1 MDLQNK
7 SQRELNNRLSSL
19 NVEMANIESDLK
31 KIERQRSEHELVIRR
46 LRKEI
51 QRTEMELDKAQLTVG
66 KFEKDEF
73 ELNNNKRLLKKQ
85 VQEIMAVRR
94 SIDTRR

>member
-7 SQRELNNRLSSL
+7 TQRELNNKLSDL
-19 NVEMANIESDLK
+19 NVKMANIESDLK
-31 KIERQRSEHELVIRR
+31 KIERHRSEHELAIRR

-51 QRTEMELDKAQLTVG
+51 QRTEMDLEKAQLAVG

-73 ELNNNKRLLKKQ
+73 ELNNNKRLLRKQ
-85 VQEIMAVRR
+85 IQEIMAARR
-94 SIDTRR
+94 NIDARS

>member
-7 SQRELNNRLSSL
+7 SQRELNNKLSDL
-19 NVEMANIESDLK
+19 NVKMANIESDLK
-31 KIERQRSEHELVIRR
+31 KIARHRSEHELVIRR

-51 QRTEMELDKAQLTVG
+51 QRTEMELDKAQLAIG

-85 VQEIMAVRR
+85 LQELMAAMR
-94 SIDTRR
+94 SVE

>member
-19 NVEMANIESDLK
+19 NIEMANIESDLK
-31 KIERQRSEHELVIRR
+31 KIKRNRSEYELIIRR
-46 LRKEI
+46 LKKEV
-51 QRTEMELDKAQLTVG
+51 QRIEMELDKTELVVG
-66 KFEKDEF
+66 KFEKEEF

-85 VQEIMAVRR
+85 IQEIMAMRR
-94 SIDTRR
+94 R